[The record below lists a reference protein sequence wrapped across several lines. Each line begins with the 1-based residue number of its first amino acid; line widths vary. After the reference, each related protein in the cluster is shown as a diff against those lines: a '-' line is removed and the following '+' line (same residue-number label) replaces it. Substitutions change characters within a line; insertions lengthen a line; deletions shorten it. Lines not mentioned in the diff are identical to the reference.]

1 MKQTTVKELEA
12 LLGSSITIQV
22 IRPKFNPRT
31 GRAYI
36 PSTGE
41 LVERNLNITG
51 ISVEIPA
58 PNTKP
63 QWIAEGFFTETRP
76 SDGAAAH
83 IFTSTPL

>member
-36 PSTGE
+36 PSAGE
-41 LVERNLNITG
+41 LVERNLVITG
-51 ISVEIPA
+51 LSVDIPA
-58 PNTKP
+58 PNAKP
-63 QWIAEGFFTETRP
+63 QWIADGFFKERRP
-76 SDGAAAH
+76 SDGVDAA